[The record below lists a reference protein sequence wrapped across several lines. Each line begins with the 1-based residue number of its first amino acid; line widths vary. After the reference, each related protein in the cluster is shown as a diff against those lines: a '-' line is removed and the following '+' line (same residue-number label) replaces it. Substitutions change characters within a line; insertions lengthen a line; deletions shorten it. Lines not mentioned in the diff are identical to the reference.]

1 MIGIIKSLP
10 IEYII
15 VWQLLFGNT
24 IVAVR
29 AIVDK
34 VCLLR
39 ENKGKQQLTH
49 LCVTRA
55 VITHLLVPVMCTH
68 VVCEGAELKS

>member
-15 VWQLLFGNT
+15 LWQLLFGNT
-24 IVAVR
+24 IVALR
-29 AIVDK
+29 TIVDK

-39 ENKGKQQLTH
+39 GKKGKQQLTH
-49 LCVTRA
+49 LCVTWT
-55 VITHLLVPVMCTH
+55 VVTHLLVPVVCTH